1 MSNIVVFN
9 NTRYN
14 KYRLIDGTRFIAI
27 STTEAM
33 RYSKKVGV
41 KLDMEDAYIRY
52 SSWMSRRK
60 KVRDIV
66 EYGNLK

>member
-1 MSNIVVFN
+1 MSNVVVFN

-33 RYSKKVGV
+33 RYADKVGGMHL
-41 KLDMEDAYIRY
+41 LDREDAKRRY
-52 SSWMSRRK
+52 SSF
-60 KVRDIV
+60 
-66 EYGNLK
+66 